1 MDRGDYLKLTEAA
14 KEYGVSRN
22 KLWLLVRDGRLMAYE
37 DPKDRRATLL
47 KREEIESALQVR
59 PKENLREG

>member
-1 MDRGDYLKLTEAA
+1 MERRDYLKLTEAA

-22 KLWLLVRDGRLMAYE
+22 KLWLLVREGKLRPYE

-47 KREEIESALQVR
+47 KREEIESVLQVR
-59 PKENLREG
+59 PKGNLGEA

>member
-1 MDRGDYLKLTEAA
+1 MERRDYLKLTEAA

-22 KLWLLVRDGRLMAYE
+22 KLWILVREGKLRAYE

-47 KREEIESALQVR
+47 KRQEIESVLKVR
-59 PKENLREG
+59 PK